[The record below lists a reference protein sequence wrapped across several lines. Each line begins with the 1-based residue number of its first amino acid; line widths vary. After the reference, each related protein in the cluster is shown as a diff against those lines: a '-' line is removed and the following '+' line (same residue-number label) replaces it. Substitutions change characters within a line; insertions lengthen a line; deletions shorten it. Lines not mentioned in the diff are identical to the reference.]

1 MNTGVCARMMLELSI
16 FRKDT
21 TSFAMVEM
29 SHIRLDIVLEHQ
41 RQLVQDVGH
50 AHGAGTLEQAG
61 VEIALHVQAVDVRVG
76 VAVAVAAA
84 HEELSRGAVQIAVA
98 P

>member
-1 MNTGVCARMMLELSI
+1 MQITEARGSI
-16 FRKDT
+16 
-21 TSFAMVEM
+21 S
-29 SHIRLDIVLEHQ
+29 
-41 RQLVQDVGH
+41 H

-84 HEELSRGAVQIAVA
+84 HA
-98 P
+98 